1 MHSFQNNFIQNHPI
15 THRILSI
22 VRHLGECKGKQ
33 DLYKE
38 QSPQMLETLRQ
49 TAIIQSVES
58 SNRLEGIT
66 APHKRIKKL
75 VMDKTTPKNRSE
87 QEIAGYRDVLNMIHS
102 YYDGMELTSGLIL
115 QFHRDLYKYIP
126 GKGRKWKSTDNEI
139 IEKLPDG
146 TKFIRFKPTPAF
158 LTADSIDKLNKNFN
172 EMWKSGE
179 VEPLLIIPAFILD
192 FLCVHPFG
200 DGNGRIARLLSL
212 LLLYKAGY
220 EVGRFISLEKTVEE
234 TRESYYET
242 LYKSSQEW
250 HEGKHSLLPWWEYFL
265 GVMMQGAYGEF
276 ENRVGMITTSR
287 GAKTEIVLTAINSQV
302 DEFTISDIEKLCPG
316 VSRPTIRR
324 ALNKLR
330 NQGIISSLSSGRNAS
345 WKKM

>member
-1 MHSFQNNFIQNHPI
+1 MRSFQNNFIHNHPI

-22 VRHLGECKGKQ
+22 VRHLGECRGKQ

-66 APHKRIKKL
+66 APHKRIKEI
-75 VMDKTTPKNRSE
+75 VQQKTTPVNRSE

-102 YYDGMELTSGLIL
+102 YYDGMEVTSGLIL
-115 QFHRDLYKYIP
+115 QLHRDLYKYIP
-126 GKGRKWKSTDNEI
+126 GRGGKWKSTDNEI

-146 TKFIRFKPTPAF
+146 SNFVRFKPVPAF
-158 LTADSIDKLNKNFN
+158 LTSETMNKLNRDYN
-172 EMWKSGE
+172 EIRQSGE
-179 VEPLLIIPAFILD
+179 IEQLLLIPSYILD
-192 FLCVHPFG
+192 FLCIHPFG

-220 EVGRFISLEKTVEE
+220 EVGRYISLEKTVEE
-234 TRESYYET
+234 TRESYYDT
-242 LYKSSQEW
+242 LFKSSQGW
-250 HEGKHSLLPWWEYFL
+250 HEGNHSLLPWWEYFL

-276 ENRVGMITTSR
+276 ESRVGIITSAKGGKTSMILDFINRTTGTFSIKDIQDACPVVSIDMIRKILKSEKKAGNIECLGR
-287 GAKTEIVLTAINSQV
+287 GPNAKW
-302 DEFTISDIEKLCPG
+302 
-316 VSRPTIRR
+316 R
-324 ALNKLR
+324 
-330 NQGIISSLSSGRNAS
+330 
-345 WKKM
+345 KK

>member
-1 MHSFQNNFIQNHPI
+1 MRSFQNNFIHNHPI
-15 THRILSI
+15 THRILTI
-22 VRHLGECKGKQ
+22 VRHLGEYRGKQ

-66 APHKRIKKL
+66 APHKRIKEI
-75 VMDKTTPKNRSE
+75 VQQKTTPENRSE

-102 YYDGMELTSGLIL
+102 YYDGMEITSGLIL

-126 GKGRKWKSTDNEI
+126 GKGGKWKSTDNEI

-146 TKFIRFKPTPAF
+146 TNFIRFKPVPAF
-158 LTADSIDKLNKNFN
+158 LTSESMDNLNRCFN
-172 EMWKSGE
+172 EIWQSGE
-179 VEPLLIIPAFILD
+179 IEPLLLIPAYILD
-192 FLCVHPFG
+192 FLCIHPFG
-200 DGNGRIARLLSL
+200 DGNGRTARLLSL

-220 EVGRFISLEKTVEE
+220 EVGKYISLEKTVEE

-242 LYKSSQEW
+242 LFKSSQGW
-250 HEGKHSLLPWWEYFL
+250 HKENHSLLPWWEYFL

-276 ENRVGMITTSR
+276 ESRVGIITSTR
-287 GAKTEIVLTAINSQV
+287 GAKTDMVITAIENQFES
-302 DEFTISDIEKLCPG
+302 FTISDIERLCPG
-316 VSRPTIRR
+316 VSRPTIHRT
-324 ALNKLR
+324 LKKLKE
-330 NQGIISSLSSGRNAS
+330 QGKITCLSSGRNAT
-345 WKKM
+345 WKRI